1 MVCLTEEHQFRLRR
15 SAVNVFWLPL
25 KTARS
30 SAALLAV
37 MNTFVSRSLIAL
49 LVLAALYLVAVNAA
63 LNLPATRALING
75 LQPEQFQVTWE
86 RAWSLYPLRLELNGV
101 AADGQTPTEQWQV
114 DAGHAAASISLL
126 PLLQGEIR
134 VHDLDLKDID
144 LRLRPRPTPEAS
156 ADADADA
163 DADRNPLVAFYP
175 MIRNRDPNAVAEAP
189 PEASNGTLVL
199 EIDDI
204 HVQGEHRFWIS
215 HIRGSLPGAVRGSLR
230 MESETGRLALGG
242 GAIDLALTSLTVGPE
257 EPITDAASIQGEI
270 EIPPF
275 RLSEKQGLELMRV
288 PELDARIDLPVQNLD
303 FIALLMPVLGELEL
317 SGHGRL
323 NGRIAL
329 SAGEVLPGT
338 DLRVEAHQLAM
349 DISPY
354 AFSGDGSVEFK
365 VDPDHEGQADLIVRF
380 DKVRA
385 ELEPGSGPAMD
396 RPGASSREDNN
407 AQPDAQ
413 LLFTGQGLTAQVQ
426 AAEVDPTTTSTAKQV
441 EELAA
446 EVTLQF
452 KLDIPS
458 MEVPDL
464 SVYSRLFPQDWDLS
478 LLGGSG
484 TLAGALEITSEELS
498 LELDLASDEA
508 ELRYQDYH
516 AITDLLLQLRARV
529 DDVDD
534 VDDVPGTE
542 LHMDGTT
549 LRIEDAEVAVEHAG
563 ENARQPAQP
572 WRAELRIV
580 DGDLRLPTPDAVPG
594 SGSDSG
600 SGPGSGSGQ
609 ELGSVSE
616 PGLAGTQVQPQA
628 DAKAKAQTDTGA
640 SDPIP
645 AIARTLKEQGFGAVL
660 ADADGRLEAV
670 LTVSELD
677 WIAELLDRPL
687 DLSLEGSGELDA
699 EIILTNGQPDAGTS
713 LWVPREPLS
722 LALMQHRVDGQ
733 GSARLTLERGG
744 EQPRFRLDVGLED
757 ARMRRRDEPEP
768 SIGEVRL
775 DAMILVTD
783 PLAGGGDSAD
793 LSLKL
798 HSARVHD
805 MSTYNA
811 YLPENAPL
819 SLLSGEASLVGDLRL
834 KPDSAEGQWLL
845 QAEDLQLSLSDSQ
858 LSGDLQ
864 LEILVRDGSAQDL
877 RFDITGSSLRL
888 DRVQV
893 VGAAGSAQSPD
904 WHARLQLEDTE
915 VLWQKPMHL
924 DMLADIT
931 IRDTRPFVALLD
943 NLRGKHGWI
952 GELLTMED
960 LGGHVQLAMD
970 GETAVI
976 DDAMLSAPELGIHLK
991 GLSAASAREAMLLL
1005 RWHNLSG
1012 AMELKDGQQHFNM
1025 TNAQARFAAY
1035 SPGETTLP
1043 SFGDAMPIAESN
1055 MHTVQTKAPN
1065 EQTPRE
1071 PEANRESGPQ
1081 RPHGTPNP
1089 FADHSL

>member
-1 MVCLTEEHQFRLRR
+1 MISLLT
-15 SAVNVFWLPL
+15 V
-25 KTARS
+25 
-30 SAALLAV
+30 
-37 MNTFVSRSLIAL
+37 
-49 LVLAALYLVAVNAA
+49 AALYLIAVNAA
-63 LNLPATRALING
+63 LNLPATRALVNG

-156 ADADADA
+156 ADADAD
-163 DADRNPLVAFYP
+163 RNPLVAFYP

-189 PEASNGTLVL
+189 PEASDGTLVL

-303 FIALLMPVLGELEL
+303 FIALLMPVLDELAL
-317 SGHGRL
+317 SGNGRL
-323 NGRIAL
+323 SGRIAL

-349 DISPY
+349 DIGPY

-365 VDPDHEGQADLIVRF
+365 VDPDHEGQADLSVRF
-380 DKVRA
+380 NQVRA
-385 ELEPGSGPAMD
+385 ELEPGPGPATVS
-396 RPGASSREDNN
+396 PNASSREGNN

-413 LLFTGQGLTAQVQ
+413 QLFTGQGLTAHIH
-426 AAEVDPTTTSTAKQV
+426 AEEVDPTTTSTAKQV

-446 EVTLQF
+446 EVALRF
-452 KLDIPS
+452 NLDIPS

-484 TLAGALEITSEELS
+484 TLAGAVEIRSEVLS
-498 LELDLASDEA
+498 LQLDLASDEA

-516 AITDLLLQLRARV
+516 ATTDLLLQLRARV
-529 DDVDD
+529 DDIA
-534 VDDVPGTE
+534 GTE

-549 LRIEDAEVAVEHAG
+549 LRIEDAQVAVEQADDDGG
-563 ENARQPAQP
+563 EGAAQAAQP
-572 WRAELRIV
+572 WRAELRII
-580 DGDLRLPTPDAVPG
+580 DGDLSLPAPERAPG
-594 SGSDSG
+594 SGS
-600 SGPGSGSGQ
+600 
-609 ELGSVSE
+609 
-616 PGLAGTQVQPQA
+616 
-628 DAKAKAQTDTGA
+628 KAQTETVA

-645 AIARTLKEQGFGAVL
+645 AVARTLKEQGFGALL
-660 ADADGRLEAV
+660 ADADGRLKAV
-670 LTVSELD
+670 LIVSELD

-699 EIILTNGQPDAGTS
+699 EIILTNGQPDAGSS
-713 LWVPREPLS
+713 LWVPRERLS

-744 EQPRFRLDVGLED
+744 DRPRFRLDVGLED

-775 DAMILVTD
+775 DAEILVTD
-783 PLAGGGDSAD
+783 PLAGGGDTAD

-845 QAEDLQLSLSDSQ
+845 EAEDLQLSLSDSK

-864 LEILVRDGSAQDL
+864 VEILVRDGSAQDL
-877 RFDITGSSLRL
+877 RFDISGSSLRL

-893 VGAAGSAQSPD
+893 IGAAGSAQSPD

-931 IRDTRPFVALLD
+931 VRDTRPFVALLD
-943 NLRGKHGWI
+943 NVRGKHDWI

-960 LGGHVQLAMD
+960 LAGHVQLAIE
-970 GETAVI
+970 GETATI
-976 DDAMLSAPELGIHLK
+976 EDAMLSAPELGIHAK
-991 GLSAASAREAMLLL
+991 GRSTASIREAMLLL

-1012 AMELKDGQQHFNM
+1012 AMEFQNEQQHFDIG
-1025 TNAQARFAAY
+1025 NAQARFASY
-1035 SPGETTLP
+1035 SPGKTPLP
-1043 SFGDAMPIAESN
+1043 SLGTSQSGQTALPFADADHKAAGIRTTALAESTTN
-1055 MHTVQTKAPN
+1055 LNAQDETSSGSHTDAATETAPDHDHSPALN
-1065 EQTPRE
+1065 
-1071 PEANRESGPQ
+1071 
-1081 RPHGTPNP
+1081 PNP
-1089 FADHSL
+1089 FQDHSL